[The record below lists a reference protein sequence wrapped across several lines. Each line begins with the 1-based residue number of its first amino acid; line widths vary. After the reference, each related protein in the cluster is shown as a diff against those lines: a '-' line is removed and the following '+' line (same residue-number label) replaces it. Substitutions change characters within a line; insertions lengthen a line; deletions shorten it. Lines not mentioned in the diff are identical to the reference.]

1 MGSIDGRLGRL
12 EREAGE
18 HSTTV
23 SCPKCGETFRHAG
36 DLALDV
42 VAAQW
47 ARATGTDYEEAPTVS
62 RVLDHPH
69 ELLVDEVLR
78 DLPAFGRAR

>member
-18 HSTTV
+18 PSTTFY
-23 SCPKCGETFRHAG
+23 CPKCEETFRHTG
-36 DLALDV
+36 DLVLDV

-47 ARATGTDYEEAPTVS
+47 ARATWTDYE
-62 RVLDHPH
+62 
-69 ELLVDEVLR
+69 
-78 DLPAFGRAR
+78 